1 MPITST
7 RLPLSVTMVHSHLD
21 CAQKAGFS
29 AKPGIGSP
37 LHVSL
42 SFSGFSQVL
51 LWQLH
56 YFHQDPAVLMG
67 TLNNSLHCQETSV
80 LLRQV
85 RCKQTLHSREAPS
98 RVAARQ

>member
-1 MPITST
+1 MSR
-7 RLPLSVTMVHSHLD
+7 RLPLCVTMVRSHLD

-29 AKPGIGSP
+29 AKPGIGP
-37 LHVSL
+37 PPHVSL
-42 SFSGFSQVL
+42 ASLGSL

-67 TLNNSLHCQETSV
+67 TLNNSLHRQEASV

-85 RCKQTLHSREAPS
+85 HCKQTLCSREAQS
-98 RVAARQ
+98 HMAAGQ